1 MNLSILGAI
10 ASYSKSNAQFRWA
23 TPLIKDIQGG
33 SYNMNLLV
41 DEPTFTGDWSQAVVN
56 AFHNARDPG
65 DVLGYQINP
74 NLWCIDYI
82 NQLSGLVITKDD
94 AGTDFVSV
102 PGAAWRTRYG
112 WFPITRRHVIG
123 TGHAYSHA
131 AGTWGPYLN
140 QTVPTR
146 LRWRDSNGVTV
157 DRVQLHQASAN
168 ASQSNEANSY
178 GTDTKDLAVA
188 VLSEDLPASIFVP
201 KIVPNKVGYRSYSV
215 QLKQN
220 NFIVHPENLQ
230 RFAFSQEWSLASD
243 NEQSTFWGG
252 FTPTLYPSNHRS
264 MLHML
269 NDSSQTLTNY
279 PHMQYRLW
287 SGDSGTPTL
296 TIINGEVH
304 FYGLISGFSPFYTP
318 PGYTGKTWEWYVNK
332 LIEIADDNAISLGRL
347 DQRTGYTVTV
357 AT

>member
-10 ASYSKSNAQFRWA
+10 ASYNKSNAQFRWA

-33 SYNMNLLV
+33 SHNMNLLV
-41 DEPTFTGDWSQAVVN
+41 DEPTFTGNWSQATLN

-65 DVLGYQINP
+65 DALGYQINP

-82 NQLSGLVITKDD
+82 NQLSGLVIAKDD
-94 AGTDFVSV
+94 AGTDFVNS

-112 WFPITRRHVIG
+112 WFPITKRHVVG

-146 LRWRDSNGVTV
+146 LRWRDSNGITV
-157 DRVQLHQASAN
+157 DRVQLHQASAKYGV
-168 ASQSNEANSY
+168 SNEANSF
-178 GTDTKDLAVA
+178 GTDSQDITVA
-188 VLSEDLPASIFVP
+188 VLNEDLPDSIFIP
-201 KIVPNKVGYRSYSV
+201 KIVPNKVGYRPYAV
-215 QLKQN
+215 ELN
-220 NFIVHPENLQ
+220 EFTYIVHPENLQ
-230 RFAFSQEWSLASD
+230 RFAFSQEWSLVAD
-243 NEQSTFWGG
+243 NEQNAFWGN

-264 MLHML
+264 MLYMV
-269 NDSSQTLTNY
+269 NDSLATISNY
-279 PHMQYRLW
+279 PHMNYRVW

-296 TIINGEVH
+296 TVINGEVH
-304 FYGLISGFSPFYTP
+304 FYGLVSGHSPFYYP
-318 PGYTGKTWEWYVNK
+318 QGYTGKTWEWRVNK
-332 LIEIADDNAISLGRL
+332 LIELADDYAISLGRMS
-347 DQRTGYTVTV
+347 QRTGYTVTV